1 MNVSEFFHSLV
12 GVPPETK
19 PVEPKL
25 VKDIKVARCF
35 DCPFMRGVQNTWT
48 SECSLVEYSTIWD
61 PAILQPYCPL
71 RAKPITVSL
80 KEKNDKIKHNS

>member
-1 MNVSEFFHSLV
+1 MNFSEFLNSLI
-12 GVPPETK
+12 GAPHETK

-25 VKDIKVARCF
+25 VEDIKVARCF

-71 RAKPITVSL
+71 RVKPITVSL
-80 KEKNDKIKHNS
+80 KEKDDEIKHDP